1 MSSDIQLKT
10 QQDIE
15 TLKEGGRIHAHILKV
30 LAEAVHPGVSA
41 SHIDTLART
50 LLEEAGAKAAFL
62 GYTPEGV
69 SYPFPAAVCVSVND
83 EVVHGIPHEDI
94 IFQEGDVV
102 SLDLGVSYKGMITDA
117 AITVPCGTVSEDAR
131 KLITITKEALAAGVA
146 VAKSGARVGDI
157 GYAISEFV
165 KPYGYGVI
173 KILAGHG
180 VGYSVHEEPYVPNY
194 GKKGDGP
201 ELVPGMVIAIEP
213 MLTLGTDEVAVTE
226 DEYTYVTYDGSLAAH
241 FEHTI
246 AITEEGTVVLT
257 K

>member
-1 MSSDIQLKT
+1 MSKIQLKT
-10 QQDIE
+10 QEDIE
-15 TLKEGGRIHAHILKV
+15 KLKEAGKIHAHILKALTALV
-30 LAEAVHPGVSA
+30 KPGVSA
-41 SHIDTLART
+41 VEVDTLARA

-62 GYTPEGV
+62 NYTPEGV

-83 EVVHGIPHEDI
+83 EVVHGIPHENI
-94 IFQEGDVV
+94 IFQEGDIV

-117 AITVPCGTVSEDAR
+117 AITVPCGEVSDEAR
-131 KLITITKEALAAGVA
+131 KLMSITKEALNVGIAA
-146 VAKSGARVGDI
+146 AKLGNTVGDI
-157 GYAISEFV
+157 GFAIQEFV
-165 KPYGYGVI
+165 KPYGYGII

-194 GKKGDGP
+194 GKKGDG
-201 ELVPGMVIAIEP
+201 EKLIPGMVLAIEP
-213 MLTLGTDEVAVTE
+213 MLTLGNDEVAVTE

>member
-1 MSSDIQLKT
+1 MSKTQLKT
-10 QQDIE
+10 QEDIE
-15 TLKEGGRIHAHILKV
+15 KLKEAGKIHAHILKALTALV
-30 LAEAVHPGVSA
+30 KPGVSA
-41 SHIDTLART
+41 VEVDTLARA

-62 GYTPEGV
+62 NYTPEGV

-83 EVVHGIPHEDI
+83 EVVHGIPHENI
-94 IFQEGDVV
+94 IFQEGDIV

-117 AITVPCGTVSEDAR
+117 AITVPCGEVSDEAR
-131 KLITITKEALAAGVA
+131 KLMSITKEALNVGIAA
-146 VAKSGARVGDI
+146 AKLGNTVGDI
-157 GYAISEFV
+157 GFAIQEFV
-165 KPYGYGVI
+165 KPYGYGII

-194 GKKGDGP
+194 GKKGDG
-201 ELVPGMVIAIEP
+201 EKLIPGMVLAIEP
-213 MLTLGTDEVAVTE
+213 MLTLGNDEVAVTE

>member
-1 MSSDIQLKT
+1 MSNIQLKT
-10 QQDIE
+10 QEDIE
-15 TLKEGGRIHAHILKV
+15 KLKEAGKIHAHILKALTALV
-30 LAEAVHPGVSA
+30 KPGVSA
-41 SHIDTLART
+41 VEVDTLARA

-62 GYTPEGV
+62 NYTPEGV

-83 EVVHGIPHEDI
+83 EVVHGIPHENI
-94 IFQEGDVV
+94 IFQEGDIV

-117 AITVPCGTVSEDAR
+117 AITVPCGEVSDEAR
-131 KLITITKEALAAGVA
+131 KLMSITKEALNVGIAA
-146 VAKSGARVGDI
+146 AKLGNTVGDI
-157 GYAISEFV
+157 GFAIQEFV
-165 KPYGYGVI
+165 KPYGYGII

-194 GKKGDGP
+194 GKKGDG
-201 ELVPGMVIAIEP
+201 EKLIPGMVLAIEP
-213 MLTLGTDEVAVTE
+213 MLTLGNDEVAVTE

>member
-1 MSSDIQLKT
+1 MSNIQLKT
-10 QQDIE
+10 QEDIE
-15 TLKEGGRIHAHILKV
+15 KLKEAGKIHAHILKALTALV
-30 LAEAVHPGVSA
+30 KPGVSA
-41 SHIDTLART
+41 VEVDTLARA

-62 GYTPEGV
+62 NYTPEGV

-83 EVVHGIPHEDI
+83 EVVHGIPHENI
-94 IFQEGDVV
+94 IFQEGDII

-117 AITVPCGTVSEDAR
+117 AITVPCGEVSDEAR
-131 KLITITKEALAAGVA
+131 KLMSITKEALNVGIAA
-146 VAKSGARVGDI
+146 AKLGNTVGDI
-157 GYAISEFV
+157 GFAIQEFV
-165 KPYGYGVI
+165 KPYGYGII

-194 GKKGDGP
+194 GKKGDG
-201 ELVPGMVIAIEP
+201 EKLVPGMVLAIEP
-213 MLTLGTDEVAVTE
+213 MLTLGNDEVAVTE

-246 AITEEGTVVLT
+246 AITEEGTIVLT

>member
-1 MSSDIQLKT
+1 MAHIQLKT
-10 QQDIE
+10 KEDIE
-15 TLKEGGRIHAHILKV
+15 ILKEGGKIHAHILRA
-30 LAEAVHPGVSA
+30 LGEAVRPGMSA
-41 SHIDTLART
+41 AELDTLARA
-50 LLEEAGAKAAFL
+50 LFEEAGARPAFL

-69 SYPFPAAVCVSVND
+69 SYPYPAAVCVSVND

-94 IFQEGDVV
+94 IFQEGDIV
-102 SLDLGVSYKGMITDA
+102 SIDIGVEYRGLITDA
-117 AITVPCGTVSEDAR
+117 AITVPCGEVSDEAR
-131 KLITITKEALAAGVA
+131 KLMSITKEALAVGVKA
-146 VAKSGARVGDI
+146 AQIGNTIGDI
-157 GYAISEFV
+157 GYAIEQFV
-165 KPYGYGVI
+165 KPYGYGII

-194 GKKGDGP
+194 GRKGEGDRI
-201 ELVPGMVIAIEP
+201 VPGMVLAIEP

-246 AITEEGTVVLT
+246 AITEEGTIVLT